1 MLSRE
6 PFSDIDL
13 ATIKDVCDKM
23 KFELVLTPQL
33 SLDPTF
39 EKISSAEDLNA
50 FATSFPINI
59 APPTDNSP
67 FFFHMLRLR
76 DMFNLALIRPGE
88 ESINMKAVAVLG
100 SLIIIV
106 LALTSL
112 CIFLP
117 LALTTRKDSLKGGGP
132 LFLFFGCI
140 GLGFMFVEISQ
151 MQRLIVF
158 LGHPVYG
165 LSVVLFALLLSSGLG
180 SYLTQQISSDKFSN
194 VGSIGLLL
202 LLGALM
208 IFGILTPP
216 AINEFRGSITSI
228 RILVAI
234 GIISFLGLFMGM
246 AFPLGMRMAS
256 SRFASLTPWF
266 WGINGATSVCAS
278 VFAVAIALTSSIST
292 SYWTGFA
299 CYVTAF
305 IAFSWAARNEKRMI
319 PRTAPVTIAEVS

>member
-1 MLSRE
+1 
-6 PFSDIDL
+6 
-13 ATIKDVCDKM
+13 
-23 KFELVLTPQL
+23 
-33 SLDPTF
+33 
-39 EKISSAEDLNA
+39 
-50 FATSFPINI
+50 
-59 APPTDNSP
+59 
-67 FFFHMLRLR
+67 
-76 DMFNLALIRPGE
+76 
-88 ESINMKAVAVLG
+88 
-100 SLIIIV
+100 
-106 LALTSL
+106 
-112 CIFLP
+112 
-117 LALTTRKDSLKGGGP
+117 
-132 LFLFFGCI
+132 
-140 GLGFMFVEISQ
+140 MFVEISQ

-194 VGSIGLLL
+194 FGSIGLLL